1 MIEFRLDAECHFVCF
16 FSLLYAKIKYA
27 EADVV
32 FASAYFY
39 SD

>member
-1 MIEFRLDAECHFVCF
+1 MQNAILYVF
-16 FSLLYAKIKYA
+16 FSLFYAKIKYA
-27 EADVV
+27 EADVM

>member
-1 MIEFRLDAECHFVCF
+1 MIEFRLYAERHFVCV

-27 EADVV
+27 EADVM